1 MNKKRIILLLFLTV
15 LIFPMLAEGKEKKV
29 KFETEWHIP
38 TRVPFELPFEASI
51 SEDRMLCLHFISDG
65 TFALHVKDL
74 NGQGVY
80 TTTVSAL
87 SGQDVFIDLKQL
99 PAGTYLL
106 SLKNEYVE
114 ATGYLIL

>member
-1 MNKKRIILLLFLTV
+1 MNKKRIILLLLVALMIPFV
-15 LIFPMLAEGKEKKV
+15 MIAENKRIKFKEN
-29 KFETEWHIP
+29 WNIP

-51 SEDRMLCLHFISDG
+51 GEDRMLHLHFISDG
-65 TFALHVKDL
+65 TFALYVKDL
-74 NGQGVY
+74 NGQDVY

-99 PAGTYLL
+99 PVGTYLL
-106 SLKNEYVE
+106 SLENEYVE

>member
-1 MNKKRIILLLFLTV
+1 MNKKRIILLL
-15 LIFPMLAEGKEKKV
+15 LIALMMPFAIVIGKKRVEFDDSWMV
-29 KFETEWHIP
+29 S
-38 TRVPFELPFEASI
+38 TRTPLELPFEASV

-74 NGQGVY
+74 SGQDVY

-87 SGQDVFIDLKQL
+87 SGQDVFIDLKQF

-106 SLKNEYVE
+106 SLENEYVE

>member
-1 MNKKRIILLLFLTV
+1 MNKKRIILLLVIAL
-15 LIFPMLAEGKEKKV
+15 MLPFVILAREKRV
-29 KFETEWHIP
+29 EFDESWSVP
-38 TRVPFELPFEASI
+38 TRAPFELPFEASI

-74 NGQGVY
+74 NGQDVY

-106 SLKNEYVE
+106 SLENEYQWLLSL
-114 ATGYLIL
+114 TLIK

>member
-1 MNKKRIILLLFLTV
+1 MNKKRIILLLLVV
-15 LIFPMLAEGKEKKV
+15 LMMPFVMIAENKKIEFKEH
-29 KFETEWHIP
+29 WNIP
-38 TRVPFELPFEASI
+38 TRTPLELPFEASV

-74 NGQGVY
+74 SGQDVY

-87 SGQDVFIDLKQL
+87 SGQDVFIDLKQF
-99 PAGTYLL
+99 PAGAYLL
-106 SLKNEYVE
+106 SLENEYVE